1 MATAFGL
8 RLLGTA
14 LVVISAFYRFPRQ
27 RTRVGFLSDHC
38 RRIEVNYQSGSKQRR
53 PKGSADL
60 CARFSYFFPL
70 MVALNVAAWS
80 QPLTGAI
87 SGRVV
92 TEDGQPVPRA
102 TVLITASGKA
112 DRRVSIN
119 TDEEGN
125 FRAEGLDAAAYVVSA
140 SAPGY
145 VVR

>member
-1 MATAFGL
+1 LKSFHFH
-8 RLLGTA
+8 
-14 LVVISAFYRFPRQ
+14 ISNSKSPEPTSRREH
-27 RTRVGFLSDHC
+27 RGFSEENKLHKIA
-38 RRIEVNYQSGSKQRR
+38 RRS
-53 PKGSADL
+53 DL
-60 CARFSYFFPL
+60 CARFSYLFSL
-70 MVALNVAAWS
+70 LSLLAVLNAAAWS

-102 TVLITASGKA
+102 TVSITASGMTN
-112 DRRVSIN
+112 RRLSVN

-145 VVR
+145 VVRPKSEAGARRARFN